1 MINKFHE
8 EYLDYTLGEISET
21 KSYYLSTNS
30 KFFKSKDYDILL
42 EVCGWRLF
50 IKEIVF
56 NNFQDF
62 FSLTYSETKIILI
75 HYFSKKLD
83 LSGLTPVVCTWGRQR
98 SWY

>member
-1 MINKFHE
+1 MINTFHE

-21 KSYYLSTNS
+21 KSYYLSSKS

-50 IKEIVF
+50 IKEPVF
-56 NNFQDF
+56 NNLQDF
-62 FSLTYSETKIILI
+62 FNLSTTETKIIFSN
-75 HYFSKKLD
+75 YFNKKLG